1 MWKTR
6 HLCAPLQLRKPP
18 SFKELEGCL
27 LADDFEGG
35 PIDILIGTDRIY
47 DIVLWNQVP
56 LAKRLRA
63 IETIFGGIHRNGK
76 LRVVFDGSAKDGSG
90 RSLNSYLDLGVN
102 LLSCLLSVIISF
114 RADQVG
120 CQSDIKAA
128 FHQILIKEE
137 ARKYVQFLWADEI
150 LRFQRVPF
158 GLSCSPFMLLQTIA
172 THVHQHPMIGP
183 DLRGRIE
190 RGIYMDDLCLS
201 FPSADKAEASLKH
214 VTNIFVDA
222 SIELHKLRKTE
233 TPSDESKVLS
243 LKWDTV
249 ADHLAKAYCAGVY
262 AVHRRD
268 SRMLVAKGRLAP
280 FFQMLSIQHLE
291 LLAAFIGIKLM
302 CTIHE
307 ALDLRNPRT
316 IYWTDSVSVLCW
328 IKTNKP
334 LKILR
339 NRVLSIR
346 QLSTPNQWRYVN

>member
-1 MWKTR
+1 MNLVWKSDERPT
-6 HLCAPLQLRKPP
+6 
-18 SFKELEGCL
+18 S
-27 LADDFEGG
+27 
-35 PIDILIGTDRIY
+35 
-47 DIVLWNQVP
+47 N
-56 LAKRLRA
+56 LRA
-63 IETIFGGIHRNGK
+63 AKIRMDLMTNSLTTDGFRQYDEHLEDLYQSRIIEYSHQQDPSCFFLSHRGIHRNGK

-249 ADHLAKAYCAGVY
+249 ADHLAVIIPQQSTHPSTK
-262 AVHRRD
+262 
-268 SRMLVAKGRLAP
+268 S
-280 FFQMLSIQHLE
+280 E
-291 LLAAFIGIKLM
+291 LLSL
-302 CTIHE
+302 
-307 ALDLRNPRT
+307 
-316 IYWTDSVSVLCW
+316 VSRPFDPLGVLTPW
-328 IKTNKP
+328 LIWG
-334 LKILR
+334 KI
-339 NRVLSIR
+339 VLV
-346 QLSTPNQWRYVN
+346 W